1 MRIAFFHPFFLDV
14 GGAELNA
21 IRQAG
26 ALRDLGC
33 EVEFVTLVLD
43 EPKWAAAF
51 AGWRVHVVPKRH
63 WTDPLYGWSRV
74 AKMRSR
80 GRRVA
85 PFLASF
91 DHVIAINHP
100 SCTMLGRMTLPG
112 KRTWYCNEPPRGLF
126 PEETSP
132 WGTAALARLGPVR
145 PCLEVLAHQI
155 RERESARRVHEA
167 LRREYLASIPLL
179 DAYIFNSHYIKGATE
194 TIHGPMRG
202 GVIFPFLDFPERK
215 VFSRPLDRSALKVL
229 VQTRLTPPK
238 NVETILDGF
247 LRFAKAHPGAELHL
261 VGSGPSRDA
270 LEALAAAGGPQAHI
284 QFHGF
289 VSDEALAQLRE
300 RCDVY
305 ALLPLDEPFGLVF
318 PEAAAQGL
326 LLVGPDHGGPY
337 EIMEEGRLGWPCD
350 ALSGQAVCDAFSAIL
365 DCTDAALAV
374 RRQLADQSCRAR
386 FASGIQAPWMLD
398 LLNDD
403 PGKS

>member
-1 MRIAFFHPFFLDV
+1 MRIAFFHPAFLAV

-21 IRQAG
+21 IRQAE

-33 EVEFVTLVLD
+33 EVEFVTFELD
-43 EPKWAAAF
+43 EAKWAAAF

-63 WTDPLYGWSRV
+63 WSDPLHGWSRV
-74 AKMRSR
+74 AKLRSR
-80 GRRVA
+80 GRRAA
-85 PFLASF
+85 PFLAGY

-145 PCLEVLAHQI
+145 PCLEALADQI
-155 RERESARRVHEA
+155 RERESGRRVHES

-179 DAYIFNSHYIKGATE
+179 DNYIFNSHYIKGATE
-194 TIHGPMRG
+194 TIHGPMPG
-202 GVIFPFLDFPERK
+202 GVIFPFIDFPAPK
-215 VFSRPLDRSALKVL
+215 VFTRTLDRSALKVL

-238 NVETILDGF
+238 NVETILEGF
-247 LRFAKAHPGAELHL
+247 LLFQRTHPGAELHL
-261 VGSGPSRDA
+261 VGSGPSRAA
-270 LEALAAAGGPQAHI
+270 LETLAAAGGPQANI

-289 VSDEALAQLRE
+289 VSDEDLEALRE

-326 LLVGPDHGGPY
+326 LLVGPDHGGPF

-350 ALSGQAVCDAFSAIL
+350 ALSGAAVCDAFAAIL
-365 DCTDAALAV
+365 DCPDAALAE
-374 RRQLADQSCRAR
+374 RRQQADQSCRAR
-386 FASGIQAPWMLD
+386 FASDVQAKRMLE
-398 LLNDD
+398 LLPTWNT
-403 PGKS
+403 GG